1 MLFLPSH
8 CVTCVR
14 KTRWRIIILCLLYN
28 FNTKCRCIIISAFSS
43 NSPINRRTNQN
54 LPCWRFALWRY
65 SSTRLSSVLLS
76 GDIFAAENKR
86 TTRPFFFGAHTSTDN
101 QPATRWVRNN
111 KGELQL
117 SILYSTSISLK
128 LYSSAYVVSQWILT
142 STLFTVLT
150 VENDSF
156 MSSLS
161 YHIFD
166 ASTDCV
172 CLQYSAADAAYRPR
186 FWVKSAVTATFFR
199 SKIIIASI
207 SFVLFDAP
215 IADEHLL
222 WNG

>member
-76 GDIFAAENKR
+76 WDIFTCRKQANQP
-86 TTRPFFFGAHTSTDN
+86 TVFFGAHTSTDN
-101 QPATRWVRNN
+101 QPATRWLRIN

-117 SILYSTSISLK
+117 SILHSTSISLK
-128 LYSSAYVVSQWILT
+128 LYSSAYVVSQRILT
-142 STLFTVLT
+142 STLH
-150 VENDSF
+150 SF
-156 MSSLS
+156 NGRKWLF
-161 YHIFD
+161 H
-166 ASTDCV
+166 
-172 CLQYSAADAAYRPR
+172 
-186 FWVKSAVTATFFR
+186 VKS
-199 SKIIIASI
+199 IIS
-207 SFVLFDAP
+207 
-215 IADEHLL
+215 HLWRL
-222 WNG
+222 NWLCLLAILCRRCSSPTEILS